1 MQKLIIFTIVLL
13 VLTVISSINNSF
25 KNSSINDIRIN
36 KPSQTWQSKISKSS
50 NPPAQNLSE
59 ASPVGTKFTPPIITI
74 FDHIMGQ
81 INDYRKNYNLVP
93 FKTDSNTC
101 GFAVL
106 RAKEIS
112 ANFNHDGFKSRMNNK
127 SLPYPSY
134 SYIVENLANVSDYT
148 EVVKTWI
155 ASPNHAENLR
165 ANAPYACVGNFG
177 NYYVF
182 EGWRP

>member
-1 MQKLIIFTIVLL
+1 MQKLIIFTIALL
-13 VLTVISSINNSF
+13 VLTVISSIKNSF
-25 KNSSINDIRIN
+25 KSSSISDI
-36 KPSQTWQSKISKSS
+36 
-50 NPPAQNLSE
+50 
-59 ASPVGTKFTPPIITI
+59 KFTQKSTNIIVQSPSPTPSPIITI
-74 FDHIMGQ
+74 SDYIMGQ

-101 GFAVL
+101 GFAAL

-112 ANFNHDGFKSRMNNK
+112 ANFNHDGFTSRMNNK

-134 SYIVENLANVSDYT
+134 SYLDENLANVSDYT

-165 ANAPYACVGNFG
+165 ANVLYACIGNFG
-177 NYYVF
+177 NYYIF
-182 EGWRP
+182 EGWKP